1 MNPTIP
7 GIHHITALAGDPRRN
22 VDFYTRV
29 LGQRLVKRTVNFD
42 DPGTYH
48 LYYGDELGRPGT
60 ILTFFPWP
68 GAPRGR
74 RGVGQATV
82 TAYRAPEGS
91 LGYWKE
97 RLESRGLEV
106 STETRF
112 EREVLRFEDPDGL
125 ELELVASEGG
135 SSFVPWEDT
144 DVPAEHA
151 LRGFAGVTLGESEF
165 DPTSIFLTDVM
176 GFRLEAE
183 EGPRRRFEAG
193 EGDGVAAID
202 VVKMPGV
209 ERGTIAAGSVHH
221 IAWRTRDDEEQRA
234 WQECLAA
241 AGWSVTPVRDRQYF
255 RSIYFHEPGGTL
267 FEIATDPPGFTAD
280 ESPKQLGSSLKLPPW
295 LEPSRERIEAVL
307 PVLEPAAR
315 AAK

>member
-1 MNPTIP
+1 MAPTIP

-22 VDFYTRV
+22 VEFYTRV

-74 RGVGQATV
+74 RGVGGAV
-82 TAYRAPEGS
+82 ATAYRVPEGS
-91 LGYWKE
+91 LGFWQE
-97 RLESRGLEV
+97 RLAVRGLEV

-112 EREVLRFEDPDGL
+112 GGGVLRFEDPDGL
-125 ELELVASEGG
+125 GLELVESEGG
-135 SSFVPWEDT
+135 GDFVPWEGS
-144 DVPAEHA
+144 DVEAEHA
-151 LRGFAGVTLGESEF
+151 LRGFAGLTLAASEF
-165 DPTSIFLTDVM
+165 DPTSAFLTDAM
-176 GFRLEAE
+176 GLHLEAE
-183 EGPRRRFEAG
+183 AGPRRRFRAG
-193 EGDGVAAID
+193 TEEGVAAID
-202 VVKMPGV
+202 VVRMPGV
-209 ERGTIAAGSVHH
+209 RRGTMAAGSVHH

-234 WQECLAA
+234 WQEALSE

-255 RSIYFHEPGGTL
+255 RSIYFHEPGGAL

-280 ESPKQLGSSLKLPPW
+280 ESAEALGAALKLPPW
-295 LEPSRERIEAVL
+295 LEPSRERIESTL
-307 PVLEPAAR
+307 PALESTAPAA
-315 AAK
+315 K